1 MLDAMTNS
9 NGYAEQG
16 RRFLD
21 QAFVE
26 LSHDDLRQA
35 SEKGWGAAAQ
45 LVKAYAVLRGLDH
58 NSHGLLYGAVSRL
71 VEETDDDTL
80 RTLFNEA
87 GGLHTNFYEGRFASR
102 DVRQSLGQ
110 VSRFIEKVDAL
121 INGEW
126 PQPIPAGVSSA
137 RPVIDYPERSAR
149 GRGCD
154 GRRYLGDR
162 S

>member
-1 MLDAMTNS
+1 MAGFFVGLRVPRSRIDGVTAEGLSLILDAMTNS

-16 RRFLD
+16 RKFLD

-121 INGEW
+121 INGE
-126 PQPIPAGVSSA
+126 
-137 RPVIDYPERSAR
+137 
-149 GRGCD
+149 
-154 GRRYLGDR
+154 
-162 S
+162 